1 MNGPSPVLLAAAAG
15 LVGMMVLAVVLMLR
29 QSADEKRRKRVAA
42 VVLPHMRA
50 VAAPRQREAIL
61 PRLLRGAL
69 GQSLQKVFGFELDRI
84 ADYPAYWWVA
94 IVAALPLAR
103 IATGLGAPL
112 LGDWVILLTP
122 VLWVVLTRAYFS
134 WLRQRRLERL
144 FKQFPDALA
153 MIVRAVRVG
162 IPVSEAIR
170 TVARDAQMP
179 TAREFGR
186 MADRLTVGMP
196 LDQALSETASHV
208 GLPEYRFF
216 ATALALQSQ
225 TGGGLTDTLEN
236 LAEVIRKR
244 VALRARASAL
254 SSEAKTS
261 AAILA
266 LLPFFASGA
275 LFVMSPGYLMILV
288 NEPQGQQIL
297 GAAVLMLVMGV
308 LVMRS
313 MIRRALRS

>member
-1 MNGPSPVLLAAAAG
+1 MSPVLLAAAAG
-15 LVGMMVLAVVLMLR
+15 LLGMMALAVVLMVR

-42 VVLPHMRA
+42 VVQPHMRA
-50 VAAPRQREAIL
+50 VAGPRQRNSLL
-61 PRLLRGAL
+61 PRLLRGAV
-69 GQSLQKVFGFELDRI
+69 GQALEKVFGFQIDRI

-94 IVAALPLAR
+94 LVAALPLAR
-103 IATGLGAPL
+103 LITGLAAPL
-112 LGDWVILLTP
+112 LGGWVILLTP
-122 VLWVVLTRAYFS
+122 VVWVVLTRAYFS
-134 WLRQRRLERL
+134 WLRQRRLETL

-196 LDQALSETASHV
+196 LDQALSETAAHV
-208 GLPEYRFF
+208 GLPEYKFF

-236 LAEVIRKR
+236 LADVIRKR
-244 VALRARASAL
+244 VALRARAAAL

-266 LLPFFASGA
+266 ALPFFASGA
-275 LFVMSPGYLMILV
+275 LFVMSPDYLMVLI

-297 GAAVLMLVMGV
+297 GAAVLMLTMGV

>member
-1 MNGPSPVLLAAAAG
+1 VTAGSPVLLAAAAG
-15 LVGMMVLAVVLMLR
+15 LVGIMLLAVVLMLR
-29 QSADEKRRKRVAA
+29 QSAEEKRRKRLIA
-42 VVLPHMRA
+42 VVQPHMRA
-50 VAAPRQREAIL
+50 VAGPRLRTAIL
-61 PRLLRGAL
+61 PRLLRGAV
-69 GQSLQKVFGFELDRI
+69 GQALEKVFGFEIDRI
-84 ADYPAYWWVA
+84 PDYPAYWWVA
-94 IVAALPLAR
+94 IIVALPPAR
-103 IATGLGAPL
+103 LITGLGAPL

-122 VLWVVLTRAYFS
+122 VVWVVLTRAYFG
-134 WLRQRRLERL
+134 WLRQRRLELL

-162 IPVSEAIR
+162 IPVTEAIR

-196 LDQALSETASHV
+196 LDKALAETAAHA
-208 GLPEYRFF
+208 GLPEYKFF

-266 LLPFFASGA
+266 ALPFFAGGA
-275 LFVMSPGYLMILV
+275 LFVMSPGYLMLLV
-288 NEPQGQQIL
+288 NEERGQQIL
-297 GAAVLMLVMGV
+297 GAALLMLGMGI

>member
-1 MNGPSPVLLAAAAG
+1 VSPVLLAAAAG
-15 LVGMMVLAVVLMLR
+15 LVAMMALAIVLMLR

-50 VAAPRQREAIL
+50 VAAPRPRDSTL
-61 PRLLRGAL
+61 LRLLRGAS
-69 GQSLQKVFGFELDRI
+69 GQALQKVFGFELDRI

-94 IVAALPLAR
+94 IVVALPLAR
-103 IATGLGAPL
+103 LATGLAAPL
-112 LGDWVILLTP
+112 LGDWALLLTP
-122 VLWVVLTRAYFS
+122 VVWVLLTRAYFA
-134 WLRQRRLERL
+134 WLRQRRLETL

-179 TAREFGR
+179 TAREFQR

-196 LDQALSETASHV
+196 LDQALSETAAHV

-216 ATALALQSQ
+216 ATALSLQAQ

-244 VALRARASAL
+244 VALKARASAL

-275 LFVMSPGYLMILV
+275 LFLMSPGYLLV
-288 NEPQGQQIL
+288 LINEPQGQQIL
-297 GAAVLMLVMGV
+297 GAAVLMLVMGI
-308 LVMRS
+308 LVMRT

>member
-1 MNGPSPVLLAAAAG
+1 VSPVLLSAAAG
-15 LVGMMVLAVVLMLR
+15 LVAMMALAVVLMLR

-42 VVLPHMRA
+42 VVTPHMRA
-50 VAAPRQREAIL
+50 VAAPRRRESIL
-61 PRLLRGAL
+61 PQLLRGVL
-69 GQSLQKVFGFELDRI
+69 GQALQKLFGFEIDRI

-94 IVAALPLAR
+94 IVIALPVAR
-103 IATGLGAPL
+103 VATGLAAPL

-122 VLWVVLTRAYFS
+122 VVWVVLTRGYFS
-134 WLRQRRLERL
+134 WLRQRRLETL

-179 TAREFGR
+179 TAREFQR

-196 LDQALSETASHV
+196 LDQALSETAAHV

-216 ATALALQSQ
+216 ATALSLQAQ

-236 LAEVIRKR
+236 LADVIRKR

-275 LFVMSPGYLMILV
+275 LFLMSPAYLLV
-288 NEPQGQQIL
+288 LINEPQGQQIL
-297 GAAVLMLVMGV
+297 GAAVLMLAIGI
-308 LVMRS
+308 LVMRT
-313 MIRRALRS
+313 MIRRALRA